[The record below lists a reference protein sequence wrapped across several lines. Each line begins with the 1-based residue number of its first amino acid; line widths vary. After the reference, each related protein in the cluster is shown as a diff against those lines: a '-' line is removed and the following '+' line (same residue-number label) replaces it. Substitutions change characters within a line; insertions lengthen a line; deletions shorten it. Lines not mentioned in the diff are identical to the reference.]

1 MASHQKKYDILGVK
15 NSMVYQ
21 NKKFACKIEKKND
34 GHKVPT
40 VGNLIRPWIGEV
52 AQRAIESWAHEK
64 L

>member
-52 AQRAIESWAHEK
+52 A
-64 L
+64 